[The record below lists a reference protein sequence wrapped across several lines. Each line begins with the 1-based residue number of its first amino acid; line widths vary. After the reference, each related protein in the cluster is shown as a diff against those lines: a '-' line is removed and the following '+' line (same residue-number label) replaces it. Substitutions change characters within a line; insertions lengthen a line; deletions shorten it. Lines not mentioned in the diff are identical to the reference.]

1 MKLSEIRETKNL
13 EELKPAIKYLALKMQ
28 PMAHGTPW
36 EKQIINDNI
45 GFLQAILRNAIE
57 SKAKEFGVT
66 YREINELAS
75 GYQDE
80 RDIEEANDGLT
91 FNIK

>member
-13 EELKPAIKYLALKMQ
+13 EELKPAIKYLALNMQ
-28 PMAHGTPW
+28 PMANG
-36 EKQIINDNI
+36 D
-45 GFLQAILRNAIE
+45 FLALRNTIE

-80 RDIEEANDGLT
+80 RDIEV
-91 FNIK
+91 K